1 MLFHSLCNL
10 YNWRY
15 KHLGNLPHVQELPEF
30 QVPNPG
36 LTFDYQLINVEDF
49 NGVGESEPNPYFYQV
64 SICVRCRTRA
74 CASVLH
80 YFTETRRAVSL
91 SSLPLPFN
99 LLLCTVSYIFKIVL
113 HFNDLATAPYEVFIT
128 QLALRITRPA
138 QHRPLR
144 FPFTPGGSA
153 S

>member
-1 MLFHSLCNL
+1 MLSHSLCNL

-64 SICVRCRTRA
+64 SSCVHYRTRA
-74 CASVLH
+74 CKVSALRCI
-80 YFTETRRAVSL
+80 TQRRALV
-91 SSLPLPFN
+91 PPEQYPFLVPISIN
-99 LLLCTVSYIFKIVL
+99 FTVVYCFI
-113 HFNDLATAPYEVFIT
+113 HF
-128 QLALRITRPA
+128 
-138 QHRPLR
+138 
-144 FPFTPGGSA
+144 
-153 S
+153 